1 MARNKTVPVVFHEK
15 ATKQRKSQNGDIIV
29 SETKPAPINTWGF
42 AYKVNEEHDGID
54 DSMFNILTAYH
65 HEKSENSVYNGLS
78 YDSGSYDHGF
88 SDGYISAME
97 YVFECLGIEV
107 NEFWWKAAI
116 LKIFKDS
123 YETHKARKDASE
135 KSIAE
140 KKNNNEIVGDAEIY
154 QLGFSSGIV
163 SALTDIALKT
173 K

>member
-1 MARNKTVPVVFHEK
+1 MEKNKTVPVVFHEK

-29 SETKPAPINTWGF
+29 SETKPATINTWGF

-107 NEFWWKAAI
+107 NEF
-116 LKIFKDS
+116 
-123 YETHKARKDASE
+123 
-135 KSIAE
+135 
-140 KKNNNEIVGDAEIY
+140 
-154 QLGFSSGIV
+154 
-163 SALTDIALKT
+163 
-173 K
+173 